1 MDCNNRGLWHLGIS
15 EEACENANG
24 KWFRSPCY
32 ALKDCIDDRPKKCPT
47 AHSHSQDDSGAN
59 DDCDDDA
66 FSKSFEQFAK
76 DIEIDDA
83 TDEEECSYA
92 RQQLGFDNDYMY
104 DAEVCAEFRE
114 RMCDPFYDDVDEVT
128 DQTIEYEAIGY
139 TPPRSVKS
147 TLFTWCHAAFALAH
161 W

>member
-1 MDCNNRGLWHLGIS
+1 MDCNNRGPWHLGIS
-15 EEACENANG
+15 DEACENAGG

-47 AHSHSQDDSGAN
+47 DQSQYDN

-66 FSKSFEQFAK
+66 FSKSFEDFAK

-92 RQQLGFDNDYMY
+92 RQQLGFDSDYMF
-104 DAEVCAEFRE
+104 DAEVCEEFRE
-114 RMCDPFYDDVDEVT
+114 RMCDPFFDDVDDAT
-128 DQTIEYEAIGY
+128 DHEIKYDPISY
-139 TPPRSVKS
+139 KPP
-147 TLFTWCHAAFALAH
+147 T
-161 W
+161 